1 VKLSR
6 LRPQGGV
13 GRLDHPRS
21 AACGFV
27 AERAP
32 QAVDTRAVH
41 RARPELSTSGPQGPV
56 HGPQL
61 LHTPVHCSATK
72 RPASPCRVK
81 AVTPRWSVG
90 LWGSWVKLG
99 TALGRS
105 KPLLCIGCAELS
117 RVHRNGWLSTGTAH
131 RRGGQKTGRDL
142 GGWGYP
148 RFPQALLLLPLRVTG
163 ESASKRGLCTTRR
176 RSGRCLPSRLD
187 PEPHRLSVACVR
199 LVPAV
204 DERASNSRRR
214 FR

>member
-1 VKLSR
+1 LSR
-6 LRPQGGV
+6 QRPQGEV
-13 GRLDHPRS
+13 WRSHPCRS
-21 AACGFV
+21 PACGFV

-32 QAVDTRAVH
+32 QAVDAPLVH
-41 RARPELSTSGPQGPV
+41 RPLSRLSTGGPQAAV

-61 LHTPVHCSATK
+61 LHTAVHCSATK
-72 RPASPCRVK
+72 RPASPRRVK

-105 KPLLCIGCAELS
+105 RPVLCIGCAELS
-117 RVHRNGWLSTGTAH
+117 RVHRQGWLSTGPAH
-131 RRGGQKTGRDL
+131 RRGGQKTGCDL
-142 GGWGYP
+142 RGWRYP
-148 RFPQALLLLPLRVTG
+148 PFPQALLLLPLRVTG
-163 ESASKRGLCTTRR
+163 KSASKRGLCTTRP
-176 RSGRCLPSRLD
+176 RSLRCLLSRLD
-187 PEPHRLSVACVR
+187 PEPHRLSAACVR